1 MLNNSSCLK
10 LTPRNCLGCPRRP
23 HDLKCYSLSHETCD
37 VLLQHGG
44 AATRGLHS
52 GAGNLV
58 LFRQL
63 CLIDIG
69 QLNSLTLSKL
79 YDLSP
84 FRVYFVSVECET
96 GVRDGELLFA
106 YLDGVF
112 GLIDMLGRQAGRDT
126 ALVDDDPVG
135 NILDVVGTVLS
146 FGRVS
151 WVLGVCCFRR
161 SHRGEDVGEE
171 NQLHSR
177 CDC

>member
-1 MLNNSSCLK
+1 M
-10 LTPRNCLGCPRRP
+10 
-23 HDLKCYSLSHETCD
+23 
-37 VLLQHGG
+37 
-44 AATRGLHS
+44 
-52 GAGNLV
+52 

-69 QLNSLTLSKL
+69 QLNSLTLSNL

-84 FRVYFVSVECET
+84 FRVYSASVECET

-126 ALVDDDPVG
+126 ALVDDNPTG
-135 NILDVVGTVLS
+135 KILDVVGTVLS

-151 WVLGVCCFRR
+151 WVLRVCFFRR